1 MFFLSKI
8 HKFKKVNLNLWI
20 YVFWCAMFQIEN
32 VSITKDGTGNKER
45 RRVYMRRKFKRFLA
59 LTLSAALCVTGIN
72 YTKVNTQAAD
82 RSAPW
87 LLSDEIFQPM
97 QRMKKLELSGKL

>member
-45 RRVYMRRKFKRFLA
+45 RESLY
-59 LTLSAALCVTGIN
+59 
-72 YTKVNTQAAD
+72 
-82 RSAPW
+82 
-87 LLSDEIFQPM
+87 E
-97 QRMKKLELSGKL
+97 KKI